1 LYTPETEKSHE
12 TAILV
17 GVIGADETRWDVR
30 HHLNELEQLARTA
43 GADVVDRLT
52 QSLDRP
58 DPSTFLGSGKVKE
71 LKRRAADQNV
81 DLVIFDDDLSPVQV
95 RNIEKEV
102 SCKLLDRSGLIL
114 DIFASRAKTA
124 AAKTQV
130 ELAQLDYLSS
140 RLTRRWTHL
149 SRQSGGIGTKG
160 PGEKQ
165 IETDRRLIDKRMA
178 KLREKL
184 EKIDRQRTT
193 QRKGRT
199 GYTKV
204 SLVGYT
210 NAGKS
215 TLMNALAET
224 HVLSEDRLF
233 ATLDATTRTV
243 ELDSNKEV
251 LLSDTVG
258 FIRKLPHR
266 LIESFK
272 STLDEV
278 READALVHVVDVTHP
293 SFEDHMEVV
302 QSTLEEI
309 DASDLPTLV
318 VFNKVDALDDAHL
331 LRALKRDYPDAS
343 FVSALRGMGLETLKD
358 DLLGLIERDFVE
370 RVSYVP
376 VTEPKAISSIHRLAD
391 VISEDYV
398 YAQSMPAPS
407 GDGSDEAAFDRPQ
420 AVARM
425 HYRAAPRNAERIQ
438 QMVSAFG
445 PLRVFADEEEAAPQ
459 SAPSLHGDTDGA
471 TPDADAIVL
480 DATHTSEE
488 PAEDVDAP
496 DKTS

>member
-1 LYTPETEKSHE
+1 MYKPETEKSDE

-17 GVIGADETRWDVR
+17 GVISADESRWDVR
-30 HHLNELEQLARTA
+30 DHLNELEQLARTA
-43 GADVVDRLT
+43 GADVVDRMT

-71 LKRRAADQNV
+71 LKRRAAELGADMV
-81 DLVIFDDDLSPVQV
+81 VFDDDLSPVQV
-95 RNIEKEV
+95 RNVEKEV
-102 SCKLLDRSGLIL
+102 NCKLLDRSGLIL

-193 QRKGRT
+193 QRKGRHT
-199 GYTKV
+199 YTTV

-215 TLMNALAET
+215 TLMNALADDT
-224 HVLSEDRLF
+224 RVLAEDRLF

-243 ELDSNKEV
+243 ELDSNKEI

-293 SFEDHMEVV
+293 RFEDHMDVV
-302 QSTLEEI
+302 NETLQEI
-309 DASDLPTLV
+309 DADDVPTLI
-318 VFNKVDALDDAHL
+318 VFNKVDAQEDAHL
-331 LRALKRDYPDAS
+331 IRALKRDYPDAS
-343 FVSALRGMGLETLKD
+343 FVSALRGMGLEALKE
-358 DLLGLIERDFVE
+358 DLLALIERDYVE

-376 VTEPKAISSIHRLAD
+376 VTEPKTISSIHRLAD
-391 VISEDYV
+391 VLSEEYV
-398 YAQSMPAPS
+398 YAQGIPTAH
-407 GDGSDEAAFDRPQ
+407 GDGSDGATFDSPQ

-425 HYRAAPRNAERIQ
+425 HYRAAPRNAERIER
-438 QMVSAFG
+438 MVQSFG
-445 PLRVFADEEEAAPQ
+445 PLRVIGPDGDPLPQDATDENGDATGAPDVGAVVVEAVEP
-459 SAPSLHGDTDGA
+459 P
-471 TPDADAIVL
+471 PDA
-480 DATHTSEE
+480 TNTTS
-488 PAEDVDAP
+488 PG
-496 DKTS
+496 TT